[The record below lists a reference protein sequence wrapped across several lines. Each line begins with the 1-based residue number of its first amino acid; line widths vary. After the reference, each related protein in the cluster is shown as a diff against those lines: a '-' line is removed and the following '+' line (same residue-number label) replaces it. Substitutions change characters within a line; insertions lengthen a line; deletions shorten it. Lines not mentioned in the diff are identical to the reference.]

1 MTKVS
6 VARLAALTLSS
17 LALIA
22 SGCDDRELVPL
33 DAGLDTGMDT
43 GTMDAGLDGAVS
55 PADRLQGLWTGAC
68 VVGAEEDGGVSESA
82 RQGFAFS
89 GDQFVTRIERYFDG
103 SCATAIVRVEL
114 AGTFSVGEP
123 VSTVVNG
130 FELDFAIDTMTAHLL
145 DADFEDVANAERFL
159 GFTDWDADTT
169 KDVTGVDVFGNN
181 NPLNADSVIYQIFQ
195 IALATDGSVALPVLL
210 LGDEGS
216 AGPVQVEANRPT
228 TLSNAAHIFTG
239 PARN

>member
-1 MTKVS
+1 MTRAS
-6 VARLAALTLSS
+6 LPLLASMTLAGIT
-17 LALIA
+17 LAS

-33 DAGLDTGMDT
+33 DAGLDSGTNDASLDGGMD
-43 GTMDAGLDGAVS
+43 AEVS

-68 VVGAEEDGGVSESA
+68 VASADEDGGVSESA

-103 SCATAIVRVEL
+103 TCGTPVVRVEL
-114 AGTFSVGEP
+114 AGTFAVGEP
-123 VSTVVNG
+123 VSSVVNG
-130 FELDFAIDTMTAHLL
+130 FELDFAIDSLTAHLL
-145 DADFEDVANAERFL
+145 DADFEDAANAERFL

-169 KDVTGVDVFGNN
+169 KDVSGVDLFGNN
-181 NPLNADSVIYQIFQ
+181 DPLDEDSVIYQVFQ

-216 AGPVQVEANRPT
+216 SGPVQVEANRPT
-228 TLSNAAHIFTG
+228 TLSNAAHIFSG
-239 PARN
+239 PAR